1 MPFVMT
7 SHWLSGHSSL
17 VSQGIVSFLGVL
29 LHISSLYPTISELES
44 THRGSIRPAAL
55 ALRSGLFKLAPPCDC
70 HDRKGQ
76 VVADYFRQSF
86 RAVVLLIRFGYLPN
100 HGVSLQRG
108 VD

>member
-29 LHISSLYPTISELES
+29 LHISSLYPTISELGS
-44 THRGSIRPAAL
+44 THRGSARPAAL
-55 ALRSGLFKLAPPCDC
+55 ALRSGLLFKLAPPCDC

-76 VVADYFRQSF
+76 VVADDFRQGV
-86 RAVVLLIRFGYLPN
+86 RAVVLLIRLGYLPN
-100 HGVSLQRG
+100 HGVPGQ
-108 VD
+108 